1 MEEANKMFSV
11 LDLSGKAAVEIGETS
26 GIGETLSLGLADAG
40 ASVVATGRNAANVKA
55 VAQEIEARGRNTLR
69 APTDTRDKASL
80 RRLLAACVERFE
92 KVEILLNCAG
102 QIKRAPTLDFLESD
116 WNEIL
121 DTNLTGRFAP
131 ARCSDKTC

>member
-1 MEEANKMFSV
+1 
-11 LDLSGKAAVEIGETS
+11 VEIGETS

-102 QIKRAPTLDFLESD
+102 KIKRAPPLDFLESD